1 MQSDSLMKRL
11 IALFLSVAC
20 LGSAGCLFGDPATA
34 PTNYTIVSPV
44 TETFQSA
51 LAVGASASFP
61 FATGSPDPL
70 RITLASVTSPSTGA
84 ALSTQALKLQL
95 GTWDGTTCLAT
106 FTVTT
111 TAALS
116 PQYLQVAS
124 PANYC
129 VMVSDPGTMT
139 TTVNFAVRIVHS

>member
-1 MQSDSLMKRL
+1 MKRL
-11 IALFLSVAC
+11 TALFFSVAC
-20 LGSAGCLFGDPATA
+20 CGSAGCLFGDPPSA

-44 TETFQSA
+44 TETFQSS
-51 LAVGASASFP
+51 LAVGASASFS
-61 FATGSPDPL
+61 FITGNPDPL
-70 RITLASVTSPSTGA
+70 RITLASVTNTTTGA

-95 GTWDGTTCLAT
+95 GTWDGTTCTAT
-106 FTVTT
+106 FTATT

-116 PQYLQVAS
+116 PQYLQVIS
-124 PANYC
+124 PGNYC